1 MRTGGL
7 AALLLLTWLVGA
19 NAALTSQVLACDG
32 GVMSFSLHGSGSGSW
47 GPWLD
52 PGSG

>member
-19 NAALTSQVLACDG
+19 NAALTSQVLACD
-32 GVMSFSLHGSGSGSW
+32 SGESV
-47 GPWLD
+47 PQAK
-52 PGSG
+52 PKPKAKEKAKT

>member
-19 NAALTSQVLACDG
+19 NVALTSQVLACDG
-32 GVMSFSLHGSGSGSW
+32 GESA
-47 GPWLD
+47 PQAK
-52 PGSG
+52 PKAKEKAKT